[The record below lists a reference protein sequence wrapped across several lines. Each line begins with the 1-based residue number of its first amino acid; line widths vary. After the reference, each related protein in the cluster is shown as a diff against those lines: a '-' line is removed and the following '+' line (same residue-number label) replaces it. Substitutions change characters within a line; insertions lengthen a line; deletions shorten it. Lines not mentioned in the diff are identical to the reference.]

1 MILREL
7 LATTPEDQKKS
18 LRKIIAVDE
27 VAKFL
32 PSGYSEIS
40 RV

>member
-1 MILREL
+1 VRD
-7 LATTPEDQKKS
+7 DQKKG
-18 LRKIIAVDE
+18 LRKIIAADE

-40 RV
+40 KVESR

>member
-1 MILREL
+1 
-7 LATTPEDQKKS
+7 

-40 RV
+40 KVESRWDGLTKVMRPVI